1 MGFRFRKSFGAGPF
15 RVTLSK
21 SGIGF
26 SAGVKGF
33 RVTKKAGGGTRTTA
47 GIPGTGIAYVNDSK
61 KMKKKTAARASHP
74 ASSPGQS
81 SSNGRLGTAAAV
93 GLQLLAIVFMAWVFV
108 KMLPQPRSI
117 WIAISILLALPVPAM
132 QTWITKVFR
141 IKGFWKAA
149 LSAACFLFGG
159 LVHSNTIH
167 VLVMAALAVIGAIL
181 FKRWQAAQEDAAIE
195 PLLPKPAEQP
205 PMPDSG
211 TPIVK
216 ADESEPVDQQLSEI
230 QEKMQWKKEAF
241 EAELNSIPR
250 VDIPISEPEQKHLL
264 KDMPPY
270 EISNI
275 TRTTRIDS
283 IFPLVFLDVETTG
296 FAPSKED
303 IVEVSAIKFDRGMV
317 PVSCFTTLCKPR
329 KPIPAAASDVN
340 HITDDMVADAPEFRQ
355 IAPAL
360 TEFLRGCH
368 LCGHNLDFDLRFI
381 FAHGAE
387 IPTGVRFYDTLDL
400 AQLTIKK
407 SDIDNYKLETLCFYY
422 GILRGSAHRSLSDC
436 LATAKVF
443 TYIVKDKTS
452 MYLDDVSKLTQ

>member
-15 RVTLSK
+15 RVNLSK

-47 GIPGTGIAYVNDSK
+47 SVPGTGIAYVKDSK
-61 KMKKKTAARASHP
+61 KMKKKTPARASHP
-74 ASSPGQS
+74 ASSPGRS
-81 SSNGRLGTAAAV
+81 SSGGLAAAAAV

-149 LSAACFLFGG
+149 LCAACFLFGG
-159 LVHSNTIH
+159 LVHNNTIH
-167 VLVMAALAVIGAIL
+167 VLVMAALAVASAIL
-181 FKRWQAAQEDAAIE
+181 FKRWQAAQEDVAIE
-195 PLLPKPAEQP
+195 PLLPKPA
-205 PMPDSG
+205 
-211 TPIVK
+211 
-216 ADESEPVDQQLSEI
+216 DQQLSEI
-230 QEKMQWKKEAF
+230 QEKMKWKEEAF
-241 EAELNSIPR
+241 EAELNSIPS
-250 VDIPISEPEQKHLL
+250 VDIPISEPAQKHLL
-264 KDMPPY
+264 KDLPPY
-270 EISNI
+270 DFSNI

-407 SDIDNYKLETLCFYY
+407 SDIDNYKLETLCSYY
-422 GILRGSAHRSLSDC
+422 GVLRGSAHRSLSDC

-443 TYIVKDKTS
+443 TYIVKDKAS
-452 MYLDDVSKLTQ
+452 MCLDDVSKLTR